1 MGLLCLSRQN
11 EPARKVCPVLH
22 GCWCPPIP
30 ARGRQ
35 APQLLLSAVF
45 LFPLPLLPRRLPLP
59 AGQSRGNPTPTVYF
73 GRRLIACVAVCGFSP
88 SLLCWAFFFSSS
100 ILVFVL
106 FLLSLLTLAFPV
118 SQGVECQNPNLKKT
132 CAKRL

>member
-88 SLLCWAFFFSSS
+88 SLLCWAFFFLLLFWFLFCFCFPCSHWLS
-100 ILVFVL
+100 L
-106 FLLSLLTLAFPV
+106 FLKVL
-118 SQGVECQNPNLKKT
+118 N
-132 CAKRL
+132 AKIRT